1 MNLRIALFLSL
12 FALGVNANEPTT
24 KEQPVSDLKETYDL
38 MSAVEQTD
46 GDNRTYKLYEHDGV
60 MFKVFKPENDSI
72 SIEGLG
78 GVGNVSVDKKRRVYL
93 YSSPGVI
100 AYQADTAKQAFEKVL
115 NQLIENARRP
125 PVEQLRKGLDEFYE
139 DLGKGEGS
147 S

>member
-1 MNLRIALFLSL
+1 
-12 FALGVNANEPTT
+12 
-24 KEQPVSDLKETYDL
+24 
-38 MSAVEQTD
+38 
-46 GDNRTYKLYEHDGV
+46 

-125 PVEQLRKGLDEFYE
+125 PVGQLRKGLDEFYE